1 MAPRWCVWLIL
12 LVKKAGKIRKLISLF
27 VKLNMYFHSNK
38 KKKHRVLQTG
48 THILKNLGVYR
59 QIVVRLLKVRNVK
72 PENYL
77 TT

>member
-27 VKLNMYFHSNK
+27 VILNMYFHSNK
-38 KKKHRVLQTG
+38 KKTRVLQTG
-48 THILKNLGVYR
+48 THILRNLGVYR